1 MSFNLCVS
9 HFRNGD
15 EIPHCETDEEWIA
28 AAKNQQPAWCSCN
41 GDSKNDN
48 DYGRLYNWFAVTDS
62 RGLVP
67 KGYRM
72 LNRNNLLDFVR
83 GDAEMQLAG
92 IRTVDL
98 IHVVTTNKIM
108 NDRVEFLR
116 LGQVGY
122 WWLPSEY
129 PKYQRLK
136 GDMAY
141 RSNQI
146 PIALNSGFYFAEKGN
161 GLSVRCTVAQI
172 AAVNLEAKERGW
184 ECLI

>member
-1 MSFNLCVS
+1 
-9 HFRNGD
+9 
-15 EIPHCETDEEWIA
+15 
-28 AAKNQQPAWCSCN
+28 
-41 GDSKNDN
+41 
-48 DYGRLYNWFAVTDS
+48 
-62 RGLVP
+62 
-67 KGYRM
+67 
-72 LNRNNLLDFVR
+72 
-83 GDAEMQLAG
+83 MQLAG

-98 IHVVTTNKIM
+98 IRVVTTNKIM

-146 PIALNSGFYFAEKGN
+146 HMALNSGIFFAEKGN
-161 GLSVRCTVAQI
+161 GLSVRCSVAPSWGEK
-172 AAVNLEAKERGW
+172 LKRSFR
-184 ECLI
+184 